1 MHNFRKLNIWTK
13 SMDLVTDIYK
23 LTNTFPSDERFGII
37 SQMQRAA
44 LSCPTNIAEGS
55 AKSSTKD
62 FSRFLEISVG
72 SLYELETELNVSRNL
87 EYINNEIFEVYQ
99 NKIVELQKMIIAF
112 KNRINKEEQRA
123 KTKSR

>member
-1 MHNFRKLNIWTK
+1 
-13 SMDLVTDIYK
+13 MDLVTDIYK

-87 EYINNEIFEVYQ
+87 EYINNETFEVYQ

>member
-1 MHNFRKLNIWTK
+1 
-13 SMDLVTDIYK
+13 MDLVTDIYK

-87 EYINNEIFEVYQ
+87 EYINNETFEVYQ

-112 KNRINKEEQRA
+112 KNRINKEEQRI
-123 KTKSR
+123 KNKE

>member
-1 MHNFRKLNIWTK
+1 
-13 SMDLVTDIYK
+13 MDLVTDIYK

-99 NKIVELQKMIIAF
+99 NKIIELQKMIIAF
-112 KNRINKEEQRA
+112 KNRINKEEQRV
-123 KTKSR
+123 KTKE

>member
-87 EYINNEIFEVYQ
+87 EYINNETFEVYQ

-112 KNRINKEEQRA
+112 KNRINKEEQRV

>member
-1 MHNFRKLNIWTK
+1 
-13 SMDLVTDIYK
+13 MDLVTDIYK

-99 NKIVELQKMIIAF
+99 NKIIELQKMIIAF
-112 KNRINKEEQRA
+112 KNRINKEEQRVN
-123 KTKSR
+123 TKE